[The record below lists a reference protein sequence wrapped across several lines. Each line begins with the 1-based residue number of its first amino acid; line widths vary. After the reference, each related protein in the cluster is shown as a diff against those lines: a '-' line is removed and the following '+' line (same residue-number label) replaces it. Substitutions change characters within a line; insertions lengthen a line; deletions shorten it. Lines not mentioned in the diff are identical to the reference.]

1 MRSPAPFLLLLAY
14 LAFVSLG
21 LPDTVLGVAWPSLRD
36 GFGLS
41 QAALGAVLAASMSGY
56 FLSGLVAGRLVAWLG
71 VGRLLAASSG
81 LVALGLIGYAA
92 APRWS
97 LFFPVGAVIG
107 LGSGAIDAALNG
119 YAAHHFPVRH
129 LNWLHASWSVGAT
142 TGPIIM
148 TAVLARGMGYRAGY
162 AILSLALGAMA
173 LAFLATRRSW
183 DERGPAAPAAVVAA
197 AAAVVAVAVPAAEPV
212 PYEGAWSALRRGR
225 VWLQIAVFFLYTG
238 LESSAGQWCF
248 TLMREGR
255 GLTVEAAGAWT
266 AAYWGSL
273 TAGRIALGFVI
284 DRIGPD
290 RLLRVAVVGAVI
302 GAALFAAGAGLAGR
316 VGLLLLGASLAP
328 VYPTLMA
335 RTPARLGGATTLH
348 AVGFQVSSAT
358 LGAAVLPGAVGV
370 LAARAGIGAIGSAV
384 AAMAVLLWALHE
396 ALVRATRPEACLL
409 RPASSNGARSPRQ
422 IGTARSPPNE

>member
-1 MRSPAPFLLLLAY
+1 MRSPAPFLLFLAY

-56 FLSGLVAGRLVAWLG
+56 FLSGLLAGRLVAWLG
-71 VGRLLAASSG
+71 VGRLLAGSSG
-81 LVALGLIGYAA
+81 LVALGLFGYGA
-92 APRWS
+92 APRWI
-97 LFFPVGAVIG
+97 LFFPMGAVIG

-119 YAAHHFPVRH
+119 YAARHFPVRH

-148 TAVLARGMGYRAGY
+148 TAVLARGLGYRVGY
-162 AILSLALGAMA
+162 AILAAALGAMA
-173 LAFLATRRSW
+173 FAFLATRRSW
-183 DERGPAAPAAVVAA
+183 DERGPAAPIAPVAVVAA
-197 AAAVVAVAVPAAEPV
+197 AAAVAEPAAEPV
-212 PYEGAWSALRRGR
+212 SYEGAWSALRRGR
-225 VWLQIAVFFLYTG
+225 VWLQIAIFFLYTG

-255 GLTVEAAGAWT
+255 GLTVEAAGSWT

-273 TAGRIALGFVI
+273 TAGRVALGFVV

-302 GAALFAAGAGLAGR
+302 GAALFAASEGLAGR

-335 RTPARLGGATTLH
+335 RTPARLGHATTLH

-358 LGAAVLPGAVGV
+358 LGAAVLPGGVGL
-370 LAARAGIGAIGSAV
+370 LAAGAGVGAIGPAT

-396 ALVRATRPEACLL
+396 ALVRATQLAPCPRPVPSNEA
-409 RPASSNGARSPRQ
+409 RETGP
-422 IGTARSPPNE
+422 

>member
-1 MRSPAPFLLLLAY
+1 MRRPAPFLLLLAY

-81 LVALGLIGYAA
+81 LVALGLVGYAA

-162 AILSLALGAMA
+162 AILALALGAMA

-183 DERGPAAPAAVVAA
+183 DERGPAAPVAVAA
-197 AAAVVAVAVPAAEPV
+197 ATAAVAEPAAAPA
-212 PYEGAWSALRRGR
+212 PYENAWSALRRGR

-396 ALVRATRPEACLL
+396 ALVRATRPAPCPPRPVPSNEA
-409 RPASSNGARSPRQ
+409 RETGP
-422 IGTARSPPNE
+422 